1 MSTTFSR
8 MRIAYVLSRDP
19 NLKTLCQYAA
29 RWVRIGERFG
39 LAPDWA
45 GLHQGPCY
53 YQSAIRE
60 PRPTSEAAT
69 NHQSLITS
77 HFSHPG
83 YVCF

>member
-8 MRIAYVLSRDP
+8 MRIADVVGRGP

-29 RWVRIGERFG
+29 RWVRLGERVG

-45 GLHQGPCY
+45 GLHQGPCD
-53 YQSAIRE
+53 YQPAIRE
-60 PRPTSEAAT
+60 PRPNGGA
-69 NHQSLITS
+69 TS
-77 HFSHPG
+77 HLSLLTSYFSHPG